1 MLIHNEQN
9 TSTAIGAGDINFNT
23 ASLRGMCKQ
32 IIVRPG
38 SESVIY
44 SISFTN
50 ESDSIIYVRENEI
63 GTLSEVIELP
73 VKGIYTVSIYDITT
87 SSQTFV
93 TQLMIEE

>member
-23 ASLRGMCKQ
+23 TSLRGMCKQ
-32 IIVRPG
+32 IIIRPE

-44 SISFTN
+44 SVSFTN
-50 ESDSIIYVRENEI
+50 ASDSIIYSRINEK
-63 GTLSEVIELP
+63 GTLSEIIELP
-73 VKGIYTVSIYDITT
+73 VKGIYTISIYDITA

-93 TQLMIEE
+93 TQLMVEE